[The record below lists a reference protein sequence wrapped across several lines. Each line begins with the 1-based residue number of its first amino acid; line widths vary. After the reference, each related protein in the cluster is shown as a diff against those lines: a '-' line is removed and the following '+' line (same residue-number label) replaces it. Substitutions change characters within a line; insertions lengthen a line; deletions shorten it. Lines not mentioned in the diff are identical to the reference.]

1 MIELIL
7 REDVP
12 SLGKSGDVV
21 KVRNG
26 YARNYLLPKGLAYQA
41 TEGNKRRI
49 EREAQALAKKR
60 EAERAAAQAMAERLQ
75 GVQLTFRMKVG
86 EEDQLYGSVTAGD
99 VQRALEGQGVEI
111 EKRKIELP
119 EPLRELGD
127 FEVPIKLYADVRP
140 TVRVL
145 LVQE

>member
-12 SLGKSGDVV
+12 PLGRSGDVV
-21 KVRNG
+21 KVRDG
-26 YARNYLLPKGLAYQA
+26 YARNYLLPKGLAYPA

-49 EREAQALAKKR
+49 EREAQALAKR
-60 EAERAAAQAMAERLQ
+60 HEAEQAEAQAMAERLD

-86 EEDQLYGSVTAGD
+86 EEDQLFGSVTAVD
-99 VQRALEGQGVEI
+99 VQRALEGQGVSI
-111 EKRKIELP
+111 EKRKIELH
-119 EPLRELGD
+119 EPLRELGNFD
-127 FEVPIKLYADVRP
+127 VPIRLHAQVQP
-140 TVRVL
+140 TVRVI